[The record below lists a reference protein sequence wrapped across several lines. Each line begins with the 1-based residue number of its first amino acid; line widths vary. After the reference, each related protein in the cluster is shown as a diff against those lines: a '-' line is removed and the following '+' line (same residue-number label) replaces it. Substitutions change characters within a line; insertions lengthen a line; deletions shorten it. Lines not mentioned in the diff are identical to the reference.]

1 MLERLKI
8 RNFKSWQQAEL
19 DFGQITG
26 LFGTNSSGKSSL
38 VQFLLLLKQTKEST
52 DRAATLD
59 LNGRL
64 VELGTASDV
73 VHAHDESS
81 VIDFELAFE
90 HDTEFRIDDPWDS
103 GRTTLANSRRLGIRA
118 EVEIFRQ
125 AFQCRRL
132 TYTVGEAEFALGP
145 RAGDE
150 TRFELIATI
159 PGSEFEFTRKRGRAW
174 PLLRP
179 VKAYLFPDQVRAYF
193 QDADFLADLEAAFE
207 SELDRLYYLGPLR
220 EHPKRDYLWARSRPA
235 DVGEKGQRTIDAII
249 AAQEAGEM
257 QNLVYRGR
265 LKPFSEVIAHWLR
278 ELNLIDRFQIVEI
291 APASSRWQAKVK
303 THADASEV
311 MLTDVGFGVS
321 QVLPVI
327 TLLHYVPEG
336 STVLLEQPEIH
347 LHPLAQ
353 AGLADVIVNAAVH
366 RKVQVILES
375 HSEHLLLRLQRRV
388 AEEAIPADQ
397 VALYF
402 CDARDGVSNIERLDL
417 DMFGTIGN
425 WPDKFMGDAFG
436 ETAKAELA
444 RLERMKQAAE

>member
-8 RNFKSWQQAEL
+8 SNFKSWQQAEV
-19 DFGQITG
+19 DFGRITG

-38 VQFLLLLKQTKEST
+38 IQFLLLLKQTKESA

-59 LNGRL
+59 LNGPF
-64 VELGTASDV
+64 VELGTAADA
-73 VHAHDESS
+73 VHAHDESC
-81 VIDFELAFE
+81 VIDFELGYE
-90 HDTEFRIDDPWDS
+90 HETEFKIDTPS
-103 GRTTLANSRRLGIRA
+103 GRGRTRVANSRNLAIRA
-118 EVEIFRQ
+118 QVEVSQQ
-125 AFQCRRL
+125 AFQSRTL
-132 TYTVGEAEFALGP
+132 AYTVGEAEFALKPKGDDGP
-145 RAGDE
+145 RFNL
-150 TRFELIATI
+150 TATV
-159 PGSEFEFTRKRGRAW
+159 SDSDFSFTRTTGRAW
-174 PLLRP
+174 PLPRP
-179 VKAYLFPDQVRAYF
+179 VKAYRFPDQVRTYF
-193 QDADFLADLEAAFE
+193 QNTSFLADLEAAFE
-207 SELDRLYYLGPLR
+207 RELDGLYYLGPLR
-220 EHPKRDYLWARSRPA
+220 EHPKRDYLWAGSRPA
-235 DVGEKGQRTIDAII
+235 DVGKRGEWTIDAII
-249 AAQEAGEM
+249 AAQDAGEM
-257 QNLVYRGR
+257 QNLVWRGR
-265 LKPFSEVIAHWLR
+265 RKPFSEIVAHWLR
-278 ELNLIDRFQIVEI
+278 ELHLIDQFRIVEI
-291 APASSRWQAKVK
+291 ASGSSRWQAKVK
-303 THADASEV
+303 THAGASEV

-388 AEEAIPADQ
+388 AEGKIPDDD

-402 CDARDGVSNIERLDL
+402 CDARDGVSAIERLDL
-417 DMFGTIGN
+417 DMFGKIRN

-444 RLERMKQAAE
+444 RLERMKQASE